1 VVRLAILMIA
11 FWGLPAV
18 PASAAEPGCLACHL
32 VHYADLA
39 ICVDC
44 HRGDSRSTRPAIAHR
59 GLISARYAHFTL
71 EDDPLVVSGS
81 KQIKTSACR
90 RCHIICRQGNHLAA
104 DLDQSVNLSD
114 PPALAESIRH
124 PVLYMP
130 DFQFPDEILYKVV
143 NALFAAGVGREVSD
157 LEVPQ
162 VVHFEERDEAKDN
175 VFVKN
180 CGACHRM
187 LTAALGGLGH
197 GDVAPNLS
205 GLLTEFYPRS
215 IRGQERWSAENL
227 QKSLKNPRGI
237 RPEAQMP
244 PVHLEQ
250 KELNELLDI
259 LEAEAALGEQGAK
272 RIKDD
277 RSNVSTHGM
286 RR

>member
-1 VVRLAILMIA
+1 MVRLAILMIA
-11 FWGLPAV
+11 FWGLSAV
-18 PASAAEPGCLACHL
+18 PASAAEPGCLACHP
-32 VHYADLA
+32 VHYADLG

-44 HRGDSRSTRPAIAHR
+44 HRGDSRSSRPAIAHR

-71 EDDPLVVSGS
+71 EDDPVVVSGS

-90 RCHIICRQGNHLAA
+90 RCHIICRKGNHLAA

-114 PPALAESIRH
+114 PPTLAESIRH

-130 DFQFPDEILYKVV
+130 DFEFPEGILYKVV
-143 NALFAAGVGREVSD
+143 NALFAAGVGRKASH
-157 LEVPQ
+157 LEVPE

-215 IRGQERWSAENL
+215 IRGQERWSAENV
-227 QKSLKNPRGI
+227 QKSLKNPRVI

-259 LEAEAALGEQGAK
+259 LGAGAALGE
-272 RIKDD
+272 
-277 RSNVSTHGM
+277 
-286 RR
+286 